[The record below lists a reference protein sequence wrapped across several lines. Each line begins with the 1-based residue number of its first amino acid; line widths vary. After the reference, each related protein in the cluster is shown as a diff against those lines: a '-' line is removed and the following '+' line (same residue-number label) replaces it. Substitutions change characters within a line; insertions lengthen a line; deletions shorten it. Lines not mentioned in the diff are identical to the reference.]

1 MPTQT
6 LFPNPYLAIDHKC
19 RLAGITPELE
29 PLRKGPVPPLNR
41 KIGATIQM
49 VDGSY
54 RPDSKDGFFP
64 GKGDVFY
71 VYTSDPVEVHCE
83 DGHVDEYRK
92 MVERGEVLDASK
104 ELPLEALAMARLK
117 AVADYVAHY
126 GKQPDTTSWSVQFP
140 LDADVAEVAEVMAK
154 NREFSPAIQK
164 AWKLISNEGKEPE
177 WPTYFGIDGR
187 TFWMKWCPEKV
198 KIEIMGEGVWAEL
211 RGRHEHEI
219 TRGVFS
225 KGEWVDNDMIRLVRS
240 ELEIV

>member
-126 GKQPDTTSWSVQFP
+126 GKQPDNSDTGLGPNLIGQSMAVRRLTPRECERLQGFPDDYTLITYRGKPAADGPRYKALGNSMAVPCMSWIG
-140 LDADVAEVAEVMAK
+140 
-154 NREFSPAIQK
+154 RRIQQVDD
-164 AWKLISNEGKEPE
+164 ISE
-177 WPTYFGIDGR
+177 DR
-187 TFWMKWCPEKV
+187 
-198 KIEIMGEGVWAEL
+198 
-211 RGRHEHEI
+211 
-219 TRGVFS
+219 
-225 KGEWVDNDMIRLVRS
+225 
-240 ELEIV
+240 